1 MVAHFFSEN
10 RVLMVRPRPQ
20 MPAILYMPGA
30 TELRA
35 SRPLEDGLVCRWFTM
50 LLKCLVD
57 QVAIWSNGR
66 GKARTG
72 HVVSEA
78 PRGAS
83 ILILSYPPP
92 FTFLLVRVLF

>member
-1 MVAHFFSEN
+1 MVVHFFFFKN

-20 MPAILYMPGA
+20 MQATLHMAGA

-35 SRPLEDGLVCRWFTM
+35 SRPLEDGLVRRWITM

-66 GKARTG
+66 GKAWIGTVGTSRTDHVTCVAMLSQRL
-72 HVVSEA
+72 HVVPA
-78 PRGAS
+78 
-83 ILILSYPPP
+83 
-92 FTFLLVRVLF
+92 F